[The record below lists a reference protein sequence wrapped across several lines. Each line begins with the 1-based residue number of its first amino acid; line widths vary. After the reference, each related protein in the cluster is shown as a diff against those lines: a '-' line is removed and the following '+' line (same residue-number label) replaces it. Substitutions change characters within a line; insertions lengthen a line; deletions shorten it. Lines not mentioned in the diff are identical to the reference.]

1 MSDSR
6 DKSLP
11 FDPSAEGSRLPF
23 DVDDGDLFSSVPD
36 DQVLSSAPT
45 SAPRSAPAAAAPRQR
60 SATRHA
66 AYLDVETPG
75 QPARRVNL
83 EGPRFL
89 IGGERADLSIHDR
102 FVSRW
107 HAQLCRED
115 GAWVL
120 EDLGSYNGVYLRI
133 ADEFVMEDGDEILVG
148 SQRLAF
154 RTGWD
159 SQPSRPHAS
168 VPTLGAPRLPT
179 APRLVEYVEDGH
191 IRGIY
196 PIVDSMLIG
205 RRDADLN
212 YPHDEIL
219 SSPHASFERRDG
231 QFYLRDL
238 ISEFGTFIRIRGA
251 VELIDGDCF
260 CVGRTRLQVR
270 YHG

>member
-11 FDPSAEGSRLPF
+11 FD
-23 DVDDGDLFSSVPD
+23 VDDADLFSSVAD
-36 DQVLSSAPT
+36 DHVLSSAPVSPAAPAPAT
-45 SAPRSAPAAAAPRQR
+45 PRSTAPRRNGRTHQPAAF
-60 SATRHA
+60 
-66 AYLDVETPG
+66 LDVESPG
-75 QPARRVNL
+75 RSPRRIRL
-83 EGPRFL
+83 QRPRFL
-89 IGGERADLSIHDR
+89 LGGERADLTLDDR

-107 HAQLCRED
+107 HAQLSLEQ

-120 EDLGSYNGVYLRI
+120 EDLGSHNGVYLRI

-148 SQRLAF
+148 AQRLAF

-159 SQPSRPHAS
+159 TGPTQA
-168 VPTLGAPRLPT
+168 VPTLGAPKLPT
-179 APRLVEYVEDGH
+179 APRLVEYVEGGH

-205 RRDADLN
+205 REGADLN
-212 YPHDEIL
+212 FPHDELL

-238 ISEFGTFIRIRGA
+238 ISESGTFIRIRGA

-270 YHG
+270 YQG

>member
-11 FDPSAEGSRLPF
+11 FD
-23 DVDDGDLFSSVPD
+23 VDDADLFSSVAD
-36 DQVLSSAPT
+36 DHVLSSAPIAPPASSHMT
-45 SAPRSAPAAAAPRQR
+45 SPAPA
-60 SATRHA
+60 
-66 AYLDVETPG
+66 
-75 QPARRVNL
+75 PASTRRVGRAHQPEAFL
-83 EGPRFL
+83 DIESPGRSPQRVRLQGPRFL
-89 IGGERADLSIHDR
+89 LGGERADLTLDDR

-107 HAQLCRED
+107 HAQLSQEQ

-120 EDLGSYNGVYLRI
+120 EDLGSHNGVYLRI
-133 ADEFVMEDGDEILVG
+133 ADEFVMEDGDEIIVG
-148 SQRLAF
+148 AQRLAF

-159 SQPSRPHAS
+159 AGQTQT
-168 VPTLGAPRLPT
+168 VPTLGAPKLPT
-179 APRLVEYVEDGH
+179 APRLVEYVEGGH

-205 RRDADLN
+205 REGADLN
-212 YPHDEIL
+212 FPHDELL
-219 SSPHASFERRDG
+219 SSPHASFERHDG

-238 ISEFGTFIRIRGA
+238 ISESGTFIRIRGA

-270 YHG
+270 YQG

>member
-1 MSDSR
+1 MVS
-6 DKSLP
+6 
-11 FDPSAEGSRLPF
+11 G
-23 DVDDGDLFSSVPD
+23 
-36 DQVLSSAPT
+36 
-45 SAPRSAPAAAAPRQR
+45 
-60 SATRHA
+60 
-66 AYLDVETPG
+66 
-75 QPARRVNL
+75 RR
-83 EGPRFL
+83 FM
-89 IGGERADLSIHDR
+89 IGGPRADLPLHDR

-107 HAQLCRED
+107 HAQLTRED
-115 GAWVL
+115 GSWVL
-120 EDLGSYNGVYLRI
+120 EDLGSHNGVYLRI

-159 SQPSRPHAS
+159 TSGTSHTGD
-168 VPTLGAPRLPT
+168 VPTLGAPRLPS

-205 RRDADLN
+205 RYNADLH
-212 YPHDEIL
+212 YPHDEHL

-238 ISEFGTFIRIRGA
+238 VSETGTFIRIRGA

-260 CVGRTRLQVR
+260 SLGRTRLQVR
-270 YHG
+270 YSL

>member
-11 FDPSAEGSRLPF
+11 FD
-23 DVDDGDLFSSVPD
+23 VDDADLFSSVAD
-36 DQVLSSAPT
+36 DHVLSSAPV
-45 SAPRSAPAAAAPRQR
+45 SPAAPARRPAQPAAPVASRRAGRAHQP
-60 SATRHA
+60 A
-66 AYLDVETPG
+66 AFLDVESPG
-75 QPARRVNL
+75 RPHQRVRL
-83 EGPRFL
+83 QGARFL
-89 IGGERADLSIHDR
+89 LGGERADLTLDDR

-107 HAQLCRED
+107 HAQLSQER
-115 GAWVL
+115 GSWVL
-120 EDLGSYNGVYLRI
+120 EDLGSHNGVYLRI

-148 SQRLAF
+148 AQRLAF

-159 SQPSRPHAS
+159 AGPPQS
-168 VPTLGAPRLPT
+168 VPTLGAPKLPT
-179 APRLVEYVEDGH
+179 APRLVEYVEGGH

-205 RRDADLN
+205 REGSDLN
-212 YPHDEIL
+212 FPHDELL

-238 ISEFGTFIRIRGA
+238 ISESGTFIRIRGA

-270 YHG
+270 YQG